1 MVAIDGSPGAHLC
14 ALCVWFCGDFHIFGP
29 ACSYVFGTTDERG
42 FPGVGAALLGVGVGR
57 PENGAPAR

>member
-14 ALCVWFCGDFHIFGP
+14 ALCVWVLWGFPYFVP
-29 ACSYVFGTTDERG
+29 ACSYVFRTTDARG
-42 FPGVGAALLGVGVGR
+42 FSGVGAALLGVGVGR